1 MNSQWMNINNFYAKG
16 SDLWFLEQNPSGQL
30 FQKLDWYTH
39 FILNKSLEHK
49 SQKAGEKIEKIVF
62 KSNLSLNFSDTSKV
76 QAKPILIPSR
86 KWLPCDWLVLLS
98 TYNEK
103 SWLEQIQEQSKNLKS
118 YRLRIF
124 VKSSTEAEILQ
135 KKLNLGP
142 DSNLTF
148 VTEI

>member
-1 MNSQWMNINNFYAKG
+1 MNSKWMNINNFYAKG
-16 SDLWFLEQNPSGQL
+16 SDLWFLEQNPSSQL

-49 SQKAGEKIEKIVF
+49 SQKAGDRIEKIVF
-62 KSNLSLNFSDTSKV
+62 KSNLSLNFSDAGNA
-76 QAKPILIPSR
+76 QAKPILIPTR

-98 TYNEK
+98 AYNEK
-103 SWLEQIQEQSKNLKS
+103 AWQEQIQEQSKTLKS

-124 VKSSTEAEILQ
+124 VKSSAEAEILQ
-135 KKLNLGP
+135 KKLILGP